1 MDFISI
7 FGSIDIELD
16 HLRILMSSLDFSK
29 YTSVEQVIKDI
40 KEIKIQGATNVAL
53 ATFEGLKLFLSQYPS
68 DKPYHEFLLDLEKT
82 GYILANARP
91 NEPLAKNGVKFVMNM
106 IRIKHPGMDDTATA
120 ISKVDE
126 LVAEY
131 LLFIQQAK
139 DKIVENSTA
148 ILGGVDEVVTHC
160 HSSTAE
166 KIIINQS
173 KRIDNFSAVCT
184 ETRPLF
190 QGRITAKNLLDAGV
204 DTTMIAD
211 SAVESFIIGR
221 GVRNTD
227 VVFIG
232 CDEITIQGDT
242 INKIGSW
249 GVALAAYYASKPI
262 YVVGS
267 ILKTDISTAY
277 RPIEIEMRD
286 ARELWQDA
294 PEGLKMVNPAF
305 ELVNRQLI
313 TGYITEIGIL
323 KPEEIQGAIQKEY
336 QWLF

>member
-1 MDFISI
+1 
-7 FGSIDIELD
+7 
-16 HLRILMSSLDFSK
+16 MSTVDFSK
-29 YTSVEQVIKDI
+29 YTTVDQFIKDI
-40 KEIKIQGATNVAL
+40 KSIKIQGATNVAL
-53 ATFEGLKLFLSQYPS
+53 ATFEGMKLFLKDYDISNPYPV
-68 DKPYHEFLLDLEKT
+68 LLADVEKV
-82 GYILANARP
+82 GIALAEARP
-91 NEPLAKNGVKFVMNM
+91 NEPLAKNGLKFITNM
-106 IRIKHPGMDDTATA
+106 IRIKNPGLNDTTVAREK
-120 ISKVDE
+120 ISE
-126 LVAEY
+126 LADEY
-131 LLFIQQAK
+131 LQFIKSAK
-139 DKIVENSTA
+139 DKIVENSVE
-148 ILGGVDEVVTHC
+148 LLDGVDEVVTHC

-166 KIIINQS
+166 RVIIGQS

-190 QGRITAKNLLDAGV
+190 QGRITAKNLVDNGV

-232 CDEITIQGDT
+232 CDEITMQGDA

-267 ILKTDISTAY
+267 ILKTDVSTAY

-286 ARELWQDA
+286 AKELWEDA
-294 PEGLKMVNPAF
+294 PAGLHMVNPAF
-305 ELVNRQLI
+305 ELVNKQLI
-313 TGYITEIGIL
+313 TGYITEAGVL
-323 KPEEIQGAIQKEY
+323 KPEEIEKTIQKEY